1 MIFILLQAVLYS
13 TADGFHS
20 TAGGLYSTAD
30 GFHSTVG
37 GLYSTA
43 DGFHTYADGFLTLDY
58 FYFTTIY
65 SCKLLPISLTFCTLV
80 VFDCFPLNV
89 SNTP

>member
-1 MIFILLQAVLYS
+1 MYCVNNVQQNTHT

-20 TAGGLYSTAD
+20 TAGGLYSTANDFHSTAGGLYSNAD
-30 GFHSTVG
+30 GFHSTAG

-65 SCKLLPISLTFCTLV
+65 SCKLLPISIW
-80 VFDCFPLNV
+80 PG
-89 SNTP
+89 